1 MTRLLGG
8 TLADGRVVDV
18 TLQGDRVASV
28 TPTPRDPHGPDAALP
43 SGDDV
48 LDLRGYVLLTAP
60 AEPHAHLDKAL
71 SWEVIQPPMGD
82 LGLAIAS
89 WRVFAATTTR
99 EEVEGRAQ
107 AAALLA
113 LSHGTTALRTH
124 VDVLS
129 GDDPL
134 RGVRA
139 LVAVRERLR
148 DLMDIEL
155 VALAGPETP
164 DVAVE
169 AALDAGVDLVGG
181 ACHLALDEDADLDRL
196 LSIAQR
202 YGVGVDL
209 HVDESLVHGTTMR
222 RFADRTLGWSVNRTA
237 SHCVRLG
244 AYDPVERD
252 EIIGAL
258 LRSGIGVVANPIT
271 NLYLQGWD
279 HEHLTPRGLAPL
291 RALLD
296 AGVVTAAGADNIR
309 DPFNPMGR
317 GDTLETAMLAV
328 VAGHLTIDEAYA
340 AVSTGAR
347 RVMGLPE
354 AGVLPGARAELMA
367 VRGASLAEVVAA
379 APADRFVVHAGRIVA
394 STTTTRTLADLTD
407 LTDLADP
414 PPAALAIPD
423 LEGVM
428 A

>member
-1 MTRLLGG
+1 VAPAVPVTRLLGA

-18 TLQGDRVASV
+18 TLDRDRVETV
-28 TPTPRDPHGPDAALP
+28 TEVARDGVVLLSD
-43 SGDDV
+43 GV
-48 LDLRGYVLLTAP
+48 LDLHGYVLLPAP

-71 SWEVIQPPMGD
+71 SWEVIRPPMGD

-89 WRVFAATTTR
+89 WRAFAATTTQA
-99 EEVEGRAQ
+99 EIEGRAE

-113 LSHGTTALRTH
+113 LGYGTTAIRTH

-148 DLMDIEL
+148 PLMDIEL
-155 VALAGPETP
+155 VALAGPETS
-164 DVAVE
+164 DAAVE

-181 ACHLALDEDADLDRL
+181 ASHLALDEDADLARL

-222 RFADRTLGWSVNRTA
+222 TFAERTQGWTVNRTA

-244 AYDPVERD
+244 AYDPAERD
-252 EIIGAL
+252 EIIAAL
-258 LRSGIGVVANPIT
+258 LRSGVGVVANPIT

-279 HEHLTPRGLAPL
+279 HEQLTPRGLAPM

-296 AGVVTAAGADNIR
+296 AGVPTAAGADNVR

-328 VAGHLTIDEAYA
+328 VAGHLTVDEAYA

-347 RVMGLPE
+347 RVMGRPD
-354 AGVLPGARAELMA
+354 AGPVVGARAELMA
-367 VRGASLAEVVAA
+367 VRAASLAEVVAA
-379 APADRFVVHAGRIVA
+379 APVDRFVIHAGRLVA
-394 STTTTRTLADLTD
+394 STTSTRSI
-407 LTDLADP
+407 ADP
-414 PPAALAIPD
+414 SHTPAVSPSSPD

-428 A
+428 V